1 MAMTRANTMLSRRRP
16 FAIVAM
22 LLAALVLIGVLG
34 WQAWQLQRSNAAT
47 ADSVLREYG
56 ILVADEYGRRA
67 SAELGY
73 RGYYQLVTRLAGLGD
88 PGAMLAALDADEAL
102 AGAASLAAG
111 FFVLRDREI
120 ATDGLEVSADLD
132 ALLRRIA
139 RDPAGQDAPYYSSRT
154 ESGREQVIYA
164 IRTAPDGASHIAGFV
179 VSQAGIS
186 NHLGRVFDG
195 DPLLPSSLAG
205 GQVSNDMLFIR
216 VTDPAGAVVFDKK
229 PSFDSRLTVSK
240 VLGTDYQ
247 GILDGFRID
256 VSLDPASAGSLVIGG
271 LPESR
276 LPILLVVMAFVV
288 VLMVTAIWLFR
299 REQAVMNLR
308 AEFVSQVSHELRTPL
323 TQIRMFAETLLL
335 DRARTDNERRRSLE
349 IINRES
355 QRLSHLVENIL
366 RISNISDAT
375 QIDRRPQLLAPIVN
389 EVCDIVRATAD
400 SATISASTDESA
412 RASIDADALRQVI
425 LNLLDNAMKYGP
437 AGQTV
442 TVSLTRINGAIQLT
456 VEDQGPGI
464 SESER
469 KRVWSPFYRLRR
481 EQDTAIGGTGIGLSV
496 VQELVEAMD
505 GRCWIAAADSGA
517 RVCVE
522 FPEDADHE

>member
-1 MAMTRANTMLSRRRP
+1 MAMTRTNTMLSRGRP
-16 FAIVAM
+16 FVIVAM

-34 WQAWQLQRSNAAT
+34 WQSWRLQQSNAAT

-88 PGAMLAALDADEAL
+88 PGAMRAALDADETL
-102 AGAASLAAG
+102 AGAASLVVG
-111 FFVLRDREI
+111 FFVIRDRQL
-120 ATDGLEVSADLD
+120 AMDGLETSAELD

-139 RDPAGQDAPYYSSRT
+139 RDPAAQDAPYYSSRT

-164 IRTAPDGASHIAGFV
+164 IRAAPDGTSHIAGFV
-179 VSQAGIS
+179 VSQAGIGD
-186 NHLGRVFDG
+186 HLGRVFDAG
-195 DPLLPSSLAG
+195 PLLPSSLAG
-205 GQVSNDMLFIR
+205 GKVSNDMLFTR
-216 VTDPAGAVVFDKK
+216 VTDPAGAVVFEEN
-229 PSFDSRLTVSK
+229 PSFDSRLSVSK
-240 VLGTDYQ
+240 VLGPDYQ
-247 GILDGFRID
+247 GILQGFRID

-276 LPILLVVMAFVV
+276 LPMLLVVMAFVV
-288 VLMVTAIWLFR
+288 ALMVTAIWLFH
-299 REQAVMNLR
+299 REQAVMKLR
-308 AEFVSQVSHELRTPL
+308 ADFVSQVSHELRTPL

-335 DRARTDNERRRSLE
+335 DRARTDDERRRSLE
-349 IINRES
+349 IIDRES
-355 QRLSHLVENIL
+355 QRLSHLVDNIL
-366 RISNISDAT
+366 RISNISDAA
-375 QIDRRPQLLAPIVN
+375 QIDRRPQSLAPIVN

-442 TVSLTRINGAIQLT
+442 TVSLTRGNGAVQLT
-456 VEDQGPGI
+456 VEDQGSGI
-464 SESER
+464 PESER
-469 KRVWSPFYRLRR
+469 KRVWSPFYRLAR
-481 EQDTAIGGTGIGLSV
+481 EQDTAISGTGIGLSV
-496 VQELVEAMD
+496 VRELVEAMD
-505 GRCWIAAADSGA
+505 GRCWIAAADGGA

>member
-1 MAMTRANTMLSRRRP
+1 MLSRRRP

-34 WQAWQLQRSNAAT
+34 WQAWRLQQTNAAT

-73 RGYYQLVTRLAGLGD
+73 RGYYQLVSRLAGLGD
-88 PGAMLAALDADEAL
+88 PGAMRAVLDADDAL
-102 AGAASLAAG
+102 AAAANLAAG
-111 FFVLRDREI
+111 FFVLRDREV
-120 ATDGLEVSADLD
+120 ATDGLEVSSEVD

-139 RDPAGQDAPYYSSRT
+139 RDPGGQDTPYNSSRT

-164 IRTAPDGASHIAGFV
+164 TRAAPDGASHIAGFV

-195 DPLLPSSLAG
+195 GPLLPSSLAR
-205 GQVSNDMLFIR
+205 GQVSNDMLFTR
-216 VTDPAGAVVFDKK
+216 VTDPSGAVVFEEN

-240 VLGTDYQ
+240 VLGPDYQ
-247 GILDGFRID
+247 GILEGFRID

-276 LPILLVVMAFVV
+276 LPMLLVVMTFVV
-288 VLMVTAIWLFR
+288 VLMVTAIWQFR

-308 AEFVSQVSHELRTPL
+308 ADFVSQVSHELRTPL

-335 DRARTDNERRRSLE
+335 DRTRTDDERRRSLE
-349 IINRES
+349 IIDRES
-355 QRLSHLVENIL
+355 QRLSHLVDNIL
-366 RISNISDAT
+366 RFSNLSDAT
-375 QIDRRPQLLAPIVN
+375 QIDRRPQRLAPIVN
-389 EVCDIVRATAD
+389 GVCDIVHATAD
-400 SATISASTDESA
+400 AVTISASTDESA

-425 LNLLDNAMKYGP
+425 LNLLDNAIKYGP
-437 AGQTV
+437 AGQAI
-442 TVSLTRINGAIQLT
+442 TVSLTCSSGVVRLA

-464 SESER
+464 PESER
-469 KRVWSPFYRLRR
+469 ERVWSPFYRPSR
-481 EQDTAIGGTGIGLSV
+481 EQDTAISGTGIGLSV
-496 VQELVEAMD
+496 VRELVEAMG
-505 GRCWIAAADSGA
+505 GRCWIAAADVGA
-517 RVCVE
+517 RVCME